1 MDHICPITILC
12 VAVLWL
18 PSGFS
23 FPVYILQF
31 VTYPVPLSDKHH
43 TFMPHL
49 CGFEGMYCRCLDLPL
64 KGTKHSSI
72 DTSLQGVYTC
82 LQFLIS
88 ILEKWLTL
96 YAGSW
101 GGVMHWWLSHIVTGM
116 KKCHYVHKPVPGHD
130 ISYIQRQQVMCI
142 PI

>member
-1 MDHICPITILC
+1 MFITILC

-49 CGFEGMYCRCLDLPL
+49 CGFEGMYCRCLDLPS

-101 GGVMHWWLSHIVTGM
+101 AGWVMHWWLSHIVTGM
-116 KKCHYVHKPVPGHD
+116 KKCHVHKPVPGHD
-130 ISYIQRQQVMCI
+130 RSYIQRQQVMCI